1 MFPGNLLTLEHFF
14 TPNLYIQG
22 YSIIFEVKDCMEK
35 GGGVEPGKKTPFLNI
50 KKKKKGK

>member
-35 GGGVEPGKKTPFLNI
+35 GGGGRTRKKTPFLNI